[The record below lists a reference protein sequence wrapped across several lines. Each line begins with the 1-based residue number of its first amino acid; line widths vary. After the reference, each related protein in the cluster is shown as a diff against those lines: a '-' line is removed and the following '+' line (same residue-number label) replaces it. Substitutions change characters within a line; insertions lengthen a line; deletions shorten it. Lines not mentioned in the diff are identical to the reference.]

1 MIAAIPYTTFPEIE
15 LGPLTLR
22 VFGLMV
28 AAGVLIGARLGGGYG
43 ERFGVL
49 REDSYRTGT
58 LMVLAGIIGSRL
70 TWVATHTDAIDKP
83 IDVIAIWEGGIQFSG
98 GFVAALIVGYPMFRK
113 WTRVQRWNV
122 LNGYAW
128 GLTIGMALGRVG
140 CYAVGEHFGR
150 QSDFFLASRYDG
162 GSVRE
167 PELGDTLLTQGM
179 TFHNTALY
187 ELITLS
193 LLFLVM
199 TGMIVRARRKDTYPK
214 PATLVALFMVWAGG
228 ARFLLDT
235 LRVNDERALGM
246 TGAQWMSLVM
256 VPYGIYLWVKV
267 RPVVSKLVGAD
278 GLPLEA
284 PATDEGSLLAA
295 TEDADT
301 DSDDTPVPD
310 EVAPPEDP
318 SAEAEADDAAEEESE
333 PEPVAE
339 SEAEDAEEETEE
351 VEPEPVAESDEV
363 EAAEAEQEP
372 VVEAEEAE
380 VEEVEPDDAEEPEAA
395 EADVPANGAAK
406 DDEEVEPAE
415 AEKA

>member
-28 AAGVLIGARLGGGYG
+28 AAGVLVGARLGGAYG

-58 LMVLAGIIGSRL
+58 LMVLAGIIGARL

-113 WTRVQRWNV
+113 WTRAQRWNV

-140 CYAVGEHFGR
+140 CYSVGEHFGR
-150 QSDFFLASRYDG
+150 QSDFFLATRYDG
-162 GSVRE
+162 GDVRE
-167 PELGDTLLTQGM
+167 QFLGDTLLVKGM
-179 TFHNTALY
+179 TFHNTSLY
-187 ELITLS
+187 ELITLG

-199 TGMIVRARRKDTYPK
+199 TAIIARARRKDTYPK

-228 ARFLLDT
+228 VRFLLDT

-267 RPVVSKLVGAD
+267 RPQVSKLVGAD

-295 TEDADT
+295 TDDVTEADDDA
-301 DSDDTPVPD
+301 PVPD
-310 EVAPPEDP
+310 EVAPPEDATAAE
-318 SAEAEADDAAEEESE
+318 SDSEAESEDSEEDAETDAEPEVDAVEPESATEAEDE
-333 PEPVAE
+333 PDNDETEPEAEPVAE
-339 SEAEDAEEETEE
+339 AS
-351 VEPEPVAESDEV
+351 
-363 EAAEAEQEP
+363 
-372 VVEAEEAE
+372 
-380 VEEVEPDDAEEPEAA
+380 
-395 EADVPANGAAK
+395 NGDAAK
-406 DDEEVEPAE
+406 DEDDE
-415 AEKA
+415 AEPDSDPTTAAERS

>member
-1 MIAAIPYTTFPEIE
+1 VIAAIPYTTFPEIE

-28 AAGVLIGARLGGGYG
+28 AAGVLVGARLGGTYG

-113 WTRVQRWNV
+113 WTRAQRWNV

-150 QSDFFLASRYDG
+150 QSDFFLATRYDG

-167 PELGDTLLTQGM
+167 PELGDVQLVKGM
-179 TFHNTALY
+179 TFHNTSLY

-199 TGMIVRARRKDTYPK
+199 TAIIVRARRKDTYPK

-228 ARFLLDT
+228 VRFLLDT
-235 LRVNDERALGM
+235 LRVNDERFLSM
-246 TGAQWMSLVM
+246 TGAQWMSLIM

-267 RPVVSKLVGAD
+267 RPAVSKLVGAD
-278 GLPLEA
+278 GLPLEVPTA
-284 PATDEGSLLAA
+284 DEGSLLAA
-295 TEDADT
+295 TDDDAT
-301 DSDDTPVPD
+301 ADDTTVPD
-310 EVAPPEDP
+310 EVAPPEE
-318 SAEAEADDAAEEESE
+318 AEDTDESEDDSHEADDSDESEEPEPE

-339 SEAEDAEEETEE
+339 SEDA
-351 VEPEPVAESDEV
+351 VDAESDDDKVDAVDAEPNGAGAEST
-363 EAAEAEQEP
+363 EAAERS
-372 VVEAEEAE
+372 
-380 VEEVEPDDAEEPEAA
+380 
-395 EADVPANGAAK
+395 
-406 DDEEVEPAE
+406 
-415 AEKA
+415 